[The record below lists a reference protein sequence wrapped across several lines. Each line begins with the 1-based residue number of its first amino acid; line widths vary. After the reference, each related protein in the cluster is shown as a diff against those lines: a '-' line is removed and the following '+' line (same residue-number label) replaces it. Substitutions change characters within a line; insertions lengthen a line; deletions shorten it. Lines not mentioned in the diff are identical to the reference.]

1 VGPSPGTFTRPGPGS
16 PHHGAPQARSRPSGL
31 GLLLR
36 VRARDHRGPGAGTG
50 CGLDPGTGAGI
61 GAHPDQEHAHGAGWQ
76 AGRVALCSPAGVV
89 RAGGAGRSG
98 ERAPGAPPT
107 TVLPL
112 PPAGVWNLVRLYIP
126 SRYSDSGIVAPL
138 GIVSSVFGAHPSD
151 SGSERPP
158 MGPDSGSEK
167 FGVAYRVRARI
178 RIRIRRAGE
187 DPLPPPDASFAGAHC
202 AFLFQNRARDRWER
216 SVERSSERRNR
227 ARLRHAGD
235 RAFPRSGT
243 LRKTDVGGNFCACRV
258 AMTFPAVLWRFISGG

>member
-151 SGSERPP
+151 SGSERPLW
-158 MGPDSGSEK
+158 
-167 FGVAYRVRARI
+167 VRIRARKNSGW
-178 RIRIRRAGE
+178 RIGSGLGFGFGFGGRGKTPCHPLTLHSLALIALFFFRTGLGIAGRE
-187 DPLPPPDASFAGAHC
+187 A
-202 AFLFQNRARDRWER
+202 
-216 SVERSSERRNR
+216 
-227 ARLRHAGD
+227 
-235 RAFPRSGT
+235 
-243 LRKTDVGGNFCACRV
+243 
-258 AMTFPAVLWRFISGG
+258 